1 MNFKSSPVFLTTVT
15 IIIIIFAI
23 VITASVQSQ
32 TPKKEASFS
41 KIITVGPVWTSDTW
55 ACTSDKDF
63 VVHGALRGLNGSQL
77 EISISDLGTQSLY
90 TLDAGKLETFSIGAA
105 GGHAMSIT
113 RTIAPITGWLT
124 LQTESDANASC
135 IQR

>member
-1 MNFKSSPVFLTTVT
+1 VNFKSSPVFLTAVT

-23 VITASVQSQ
+23 AITAAVQSQ
-32 TPKKEASFS
+32 SPNKEASFS
-41 KIITVGPVWTSDTW
+41 KIITVGPVWSSDTW

-63 VVHGALRGLNGSQL
+63 IIHGVLRGLNGSQL

-90 TLDAGKLETFSIGAA
+90 TPDAGKLETFSVGAP
-105 GGHAMSIT
+105 GGHTMTIT
-113 RTIAPITGWLT
+113 RTIAAITGWIT

-135 IQR
+135 TQR

>member
-1 MNFKSSPVFLTTVT
+1 MNFKASPVFLTAVT
-15 IIIIIFAI
+15 IVIIIFAI
-23 VITASVQSQ
+23 IITASVQSQ
-32 TPKKEASFS
+32 TQKEEASFS
-41 KIITVGPVWTSDTW
+41 KIITVGPVWSSDNW

-63 VVHGALRGLNGSQL
+63 IVHGVLRGLNGSQL

-90 TLDAGKLETFSIGAA
+90 TPDPGKLETFSVGAP
-105 GGHAMSIT
+105 GGHTISIT

-124 LQTESDANASC
+124 LQTESDANANC